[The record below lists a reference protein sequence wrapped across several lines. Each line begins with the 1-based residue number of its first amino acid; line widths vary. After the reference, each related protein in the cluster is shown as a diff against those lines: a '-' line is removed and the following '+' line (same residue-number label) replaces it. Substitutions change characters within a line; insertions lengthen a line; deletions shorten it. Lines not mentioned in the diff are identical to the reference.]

1 MRARSAVVF
10 GVLRLLALLVPFG
23 LMMLFPVMREY
34 YWLSAIFAALIGL
47 SWADAKFG
55 IDHGFCT
62 ATDFSDIAFPTLSGD
77 SPDQEDVVRLY
88 LAEDEAAKRT
98 VVEQVCKRKEPDDE
112 LSVRKWI
119 FLELQSIRARNGE
132 NIGRTLDEVESL
144 YADLDYPPTLA
155 RFVRYMPAAPEDI
168 ASGNVGEN
176 RMVEKLD
183 EFLEKEKSE
192 LAEVSK

>member
-1 MRARSAVVF
+1 MTEQERKQ
-10 GVLRLLALLVPFG
+10 
-23 LMMLFPVMREY
+23 
-34 YWLSAIFAALIGL
+34 AALIGL

-55 IDHGFCT
+55 IEHGFCT
-62 ATDFSDIAFPTLSGD
+62 ATDFSDIAFPALSGA

-98 VVEQVCKRKEPDDE
+98 VVEHVCKRKEPDDE

-176 RMVEKLD
+176 RMVENWTD
-183 EFLEKEKSE
+183 FLKRKSRNWRRFRNDWFDHRKHRGFRSLSNAQTISSE
-192 LAEVSK
+192 GRP